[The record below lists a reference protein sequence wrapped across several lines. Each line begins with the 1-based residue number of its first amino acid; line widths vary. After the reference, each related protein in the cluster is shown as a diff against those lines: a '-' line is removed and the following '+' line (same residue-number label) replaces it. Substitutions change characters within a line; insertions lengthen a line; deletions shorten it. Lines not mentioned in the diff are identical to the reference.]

1 MPGFPPPFRPH
12 EPPGRDLRASAC
24 RRGYDR
30 KWRTLRRWVMAH
42 EPWCRDPFGQHQRR
56 GERVLAEHVDHV
68 VPLAAG
74 GMNDESNLQPLCQA
88 CHNRKTANE
97 KHLA

>member
-1 MPGFPPPFRPH
+1 MPTRPPPFRPH
-12 EPPGRDLRASAC
+12 VPPRREARASAC

-30 KWRTLRRWVMAH
+30 TWRTLRRWVLAR
-42 EPWCRDPFGQHQRR
+42 EPWCRDPFDLHRQW

-68 VPLAAG
+68 VPLGLG
-74 GMNDESNLQPLCQA
+74 GTNEESNLQPLCQA

-97 KHLA
+97 KRLA